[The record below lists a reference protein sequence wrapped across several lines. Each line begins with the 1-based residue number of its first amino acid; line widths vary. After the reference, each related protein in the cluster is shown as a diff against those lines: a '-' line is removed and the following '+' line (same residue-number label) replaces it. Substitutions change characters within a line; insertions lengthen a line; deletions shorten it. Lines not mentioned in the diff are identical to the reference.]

1 MADWLLQK
9 ADPGHICQ
17 IGYTSGARSKP
28 KLDWAR
34 NLLRKI
40 SPEDLLDLNYRSSS
54 AFALFWNMLQSRL
67 PTTVIQSF
75 DSFLEETG
83 IPRMDA
89 YKTIGSSNGSYMVS
103 NLNQTYIFHD
113 VPLPPPSGIFTQN
126 YARYVMALQKAG

>member
-1 MADWLLQK
+1 
-9 ADPGHICQ
+9 
-17 IGYTSGARSKP
+17 
-28 KLDWAR
+28 
-34 NLLRKI
+34 
-40 SPEDLLDLNYRSSS
+40 
-54 AFALFWNMLQSRL
+54 MLQSRL